1 MNDTYIPAPVNL
13 EGEELAPDL
22 TELMEEIAENVHEV
36 WAEGRIRAG
45 WTYGPVRDDAKKQTP
60 CLVPYAQL
68 PEEEKEYDRQTAR
81 ATLLLIQKKGY
92 TIRKNT

>member
-1 MNDTYIPAPVNL
+1 MKDTYIPAPADL
-13 EGEELAPDL
+13 TSEELPPELA
-22 TELMEEIAENVHEV
+22 ELMEEIAENVHEV